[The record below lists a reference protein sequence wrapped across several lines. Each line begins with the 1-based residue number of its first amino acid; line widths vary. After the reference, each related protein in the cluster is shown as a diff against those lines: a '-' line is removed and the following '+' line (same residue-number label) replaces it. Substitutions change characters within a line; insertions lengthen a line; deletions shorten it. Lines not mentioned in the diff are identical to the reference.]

1 MRTRGGLISTA
12 TTTDQFPITDK
23 RYFRN
28 WFQAFAQTPL
38 ESAGHIACQGT
49 LYFKLNETDISM

>member
-12 TTTDQFPITDK
+12 TTADQSPITDK
-23 RYFRN
+23 RHIRN
-28 WFQAFAQTPL
+28 WFQAFVETPL
-38 ESAGHIACQGT
+38 ESAVHIACQGT